1 MNNQMQNWLLYAI
14 AIVFLAIAAR
24 VKSTI
29 ASLITQSTEMILAG
43 FGAVG
48 MSLAQQSGIRLRQM
62 FANTKSTT

>member
-29 ASLITQSTEMILAG
+29 ASLITQ
-43 FGAVG
+43 
-48 MSLAQQSGIRLRQM
+48 AQ
-62 FANTKSTT
+62 K